1 MFGPTY
7 LATFW
12 FFDFVSRFTLWRPVY
27 VFALLSA
34 TVATAVANGL
44 IDRGRWNIGFF
55 TRPRLALRDLV
66 LGIAVAALLIGGI
79 DACILLLTD
88 LRHVRADGFPWR
100 ELWVVFIPAAM
111 QEELVFR
118 GYVFQRVR
126 AWNRGV
132 AIAGS
137 SLVFGLLHAGNT
149 GVTPVALTSIIVAG
163 VLLALA
169 YERYQ
174 RLWFPIGIH
183 IAWNVV
189 SGPILG
195 YDVSGYS
202 SSHEV
207 FRTVGSGNVLVTGG
221 TFGIEGSV
229 VSVVIEA
236 FAVALLVRLNR
247 MRPERSIR

>member
-1 MFGPTY
+1 
-7 LATFW
+7 
-12 FFDFVSRFTLWRPVY
+12 
-27 VFALLSA
+27 
-34 TVATAVANGL
+34 
-44 IDRGRWNIGFF
+44 
-55 TRPRLALRDLV
+55 
-66 LGIAVAALLIGGI
+66 
-79 DACILLLTD
+79 
-88 LRHVRADGFPWR
+88 
-100 ELWVVFIPAAM
+100 ELWVVFIPAAV

-137 SLVFGLLHAGNT
+137 SLVFGLLHAGNS
-149 GVTPVALTSIIVAG
+149 GITPVAVTSIVVAG
-163 VLLALA
+163 VMLALA
-169 YERYQ
+169 YERYE
-174 RLWFPIGIH
+174 RLWFPIGLH
-183 IAWNVV
+183 LAWNVL

-195 YDVSGYS
+195 YDVSGYIP
-202 SSHEV
+202 SHEV
-207 FRTVGSGNVLVTGG
+207 FRTTGRGNVLVTGG

>member
-1 MFGPTY
+1 M
-7 LATFW
+7 
-12 FFDFVSRFTLWRPVY
+12 SRFTLWRPVY
-27 VFALLSA
+27 ISALLAAAFA
-34 TVATAVANGL
+34 TVVANAL
-44 IDRGRWNIGFF
+44 IDRGRWRVGFF
-55 TRPRLALRDLV
+55 VTPRFALRELV
-66 LGIAVAALLIGGI
+66 LGVAVAALLIGAI
-79 DACILLLTD
+79 DAGILLLTD
-88 LRHVRADGFPWR
+88 LRHVRAGGFPWR

-132 AIAGS
+132 AIVGS
-137 SLVFGLLHAGNT
+137 SLVFGLLHAGNS

-163 VLLALA
+163 ILLALA
-169 YERYQ
+169 YERYE

-195 YDVSGYS
+195 YDVSGYVP
-202 SSHEV
+202 SHEL

-247 MRPERSIR
+247 MRPERSTR